1 MSAPEVWYESY
12 GCQMNAYDTEVI
24 EAIFSGRGWK
34 RAAGPESADVI
45 VVNTCSVREHA
56 ETRAIGRLH
65 DLARHGNAVI
75 AVCGCMARRIGTEL
89 FEIEPRIRIV
99 AGPDAYDRLAGAV
112 EEALSGGG
120 TFALLERDDGVT
132 YRLPGFTG
140 EERVTR
146 YLSITRGCENFCTYC
161 IVPYLRGPVRSK
173 SPETVVHEVVSL
185 AQSGA
190 REVTLLGQNV
200 MAYDR
205 DGVDFPGLIA
215 RILRETDVPRIR
227 FLTTHP
233 RDVDRRIFELM
244 ANDPRVCPHLHLPFQ
259 AGSDRLL
266 ELMNRGYRRSDYL
279 AIVEEGRRIRP
290 DIAFTTDV
298 IVGFPTETRGDFEE
312 TLDIVEQVR
321 FDAAFTFRYSPRAGT
336 AAADMA
342 DDVPDGEKRERLAE
356 LNESV
361 RRIRGEILAG
371 LVGTETEILL
381 DASVEKGETRYLKGR
396 TVHFRNVLVPAEG
409 LRVGDFARVK
419 PGRLRNFTLIG
430 EVAAGR

>member
-120 TFALLERDDGVT
+120 TFALLERDHGVT
-132 YRLPGFTG
+132 YRLPGSTG

-336 AAADMA
+336 AAADMV